1 MGLLIDTSALV
12 SLERAEGNWIA
23 KLPDEPTA
31 VASIV
36 IAELMVGAKM
46 ADSRKR
52 AASRRA
58 KIDTLIATLPVVD
71 FGLAE
76 AERWAGLFAELSRAG
91 HLIPANDLIVA
102 ATALERGFGVLVGP
116 AAEMHFRRV
125 PRLRVQV
132 LRVVGS

>member
-1 MGLLIDTSALV
+1 MGLVVDTSALIA
-12 SLERAEGNWIA
+12 LERAGGDWIG

-36 IAELMVGAKM
+36 IAELMVGVKM

-52 AASRRA
+52 AAVRRTKLA
-58 KIDTLIATLPVVD
+58 TLIAMLPIVD

-76 AERWAGLFAELSRAG
+76 AERWADLFAELSRAG

-102 ATALERGFGVLVGP
+102 STALERGFGVLVGP
-116 AAEMHFRRV
+116 ADEMHFRRV

>member
-1 MGLLIDTSALV
+1 MGLLVDTSALV
-12 SLERAEGNWIA
+12 ALERAGDDWIG

-31 VASIV
+31 VPSVV
-36 IAELMVGAKM
+36 IAELMVGVKM

-58 KIDTLIATLPVVD
+58 KIDTLLAKLPVVD

-76 AERWAGLFAELSRAG
+76 AERWADLFTELSRAG
-91 HLIPANDLIVA
+91 HLIPATDLIVA
-102 ATALERGFGVLVGP
+102 STALERGFGVLVGP
-116 AAEMHFRRV
+116 ADEMHFRRV

-132 LRVVGS
+132 LRVAGS

>member
-1 MGLLIDTSALV
+1 MGLLVDTSALIA
-12 SLERAEGNWIA
+12 LERAKGDWIG

-31 VASIV
+31 VAAIV
-36 IAELMVGAKM
+36 IAELMVGVRM

-52 AASRRA
+52 AAFRRA
-58 KIDTLIATLPVVD
+58 KIDTLLAKLPVFD
-71 FGLAE
+71 FGPAE
-76 AERWAGLFAELSRAG
+76 AERWADLFAELSRAG

-102 ATALERGFGVLVGP
+102 STAIERGFGVLVGP
-116 AAEMHFRRV
+116 ADETRFRRV